1 MYPKGKLLGFTPK
14 GIFDKKM
21 TEIQDLTEPIPV
33 TIISG
38 FLGAGKTSL
47 LNHILN
53 ADHGLRVAVLVN
65 DFGEINIDA
74 ELISGVS
81 GESTINL
88 SNGCICCS
96 IRNDLLEAT
105 VQLIQRPDPPE
116 YIVVE
121 TSGVSDPM
129 AVSLTF
135 MARELQSGARVDSML
150 TVVDSEQIDQVDG
163 KHRGLALDQIAMA
176 DIVVLNKVDL
186 VNDEKREKLA
196 DFVKDLVPRARILE
210 TTHGKVP
217 LDLVLGVGTYDLR
230 RFSGKSGLD
239 VHVHADG
246 EAHDH
251 DHAHGSEDEHHH
263 EHNHDHTLVFNTWS
277 YMTDKPLSHQAVRQ
291 AVKTLPATIYRAK
304 GFVYLD
310 ETPDRK
316 GIVHVVGQRARL
328 IIGAPWGDEKPGTQL
343 VFIGEYG
350 GIDATELQSRFEACQ
365 ATEKTRQDAILDDAF
380 ELLRDLVKK

>member
-1 MYPKGKLLGFTPK
+1 
-14 GIFDKKM
+14 M
-21 TEIQDLTEPIPV
+21 TEIQDFTEPIPV

-47 LNHILN
+47 LNHILK

-88 SNGCICCS
+88 ANGCICCS

-135 MARELQSGARVDSML
+135 MARELRSGTRVDSML
-150 TVVDSEQIDQVDG
+150 TVVDSEQIDQVDE
-163 KHRGLALDQIAMA
+163 KHRELALDQIAMA

-196 DFVKDLVPRARILE
+196 DFVKNLVPKARILE

-246 EAHDH
+246 EAYDH
-251 DHAHGSEDEHHH
+251 DHAHGSEDEHHPEHSH
-263 EHNHDHTLVFNTWS
+263 EHDHTLVFNTWS
-277 YMTDKPLSHQAVRQ
+277 YTTDKPLSHQAVRH
-291 AVKTLPATIYRAK
+291 AVRTLPATIYRAK

-328 IIGAPWGDEKPGTQL
+328 IIGEPWGDEKPGTQL

-350 GIDATELQSRFEACQ
+350 GIDDCELQSRFDACK
-365 ATEKTRQDAILDDAF
+365 TENDTRQVTASDAAADF
-380 ELLRDLVKK
+380 ELLRELILAKPSTNSHVPTES

>member
-1 MYPKGKLLGFTPK
+1 
-14 GIFDKKM
+14 M

-65 DFGEINIDA
+65 DFGEVNIDA

-96 IRNDLLEAT
+96 IRDDLLEAM
-105 VQLIQRPDPPE
+105 VQLVQRPDPPE

-121 TSGVSDPM
+121 TSGVSDPL

-135 MARELQSGARVDSML
+135 MARELRSGARVDSML
-150 TVVDSEQIDQVDG
+150 TVVDSDQIDHVDG
-163 KHRGLALDQIAMA
+163 KHRVLALDQIAMA

-196 DFVKDLVPRARILE
+196 AFVKKLVPRARILE

-251 DHAHGSEDEHHH
+251 DHAHGREDDHHH
-263 EHNHDHTLVFNTWS
+263 EHSHAHDHTLVFNTWS
-277 YMTDKPLSHQAVRQ
+277 YTTDKPLSHQAVRQ

-328 IIGAPWGDEKPGTQL
+328 IIGEPWADEKPGTQL

-350 GIDATELQSRFEACQ
+350 GMDDCELQSRFDACQ
-365 ATEKTRQDAILDDAF
+365 ATEKTRQDAVLEDAF
-380 ELLRDLVKK
+380 ELLRDLVER

>member
-1 MYPKGKLLGFTPK
+1 
-14 GIFDKKM
+14 M
-21 TEIQDLTEPIPV
+21 TEIQDFTEPIPV

-74 ELISGVS
+74 GLISGVS

-96 IRNDLLEAT
+96 IRDDLLEAT

-135 MARELQSGARVDSML
+135 MARELRSGARVDSML
-150 TVVDSEQIDQVDG
+150 TVVDSEQIDQIDR
-163 KHRGLALDQIAMA
+163 KHWELALDQIAMA

-196 DFVKDLVPRARILE
+196 DFVKNLVPRARILE

-251 DHAHGSEDEHHH
+251 DHAHGHEDEHSHD
-263 EHNHDHTLVFNTWS
+263 HDHTLVFNTWS
-277 YMTDKPLSHQAVRQ
+277 YTTDKPLSHQAVRQ

-304 GFVYLD
+304 GFVHLYD
-310 ETPDRK
+310 IPDRK

-328 IIGAPWGDEKPGTQL
+328 IIGEPWGDEKPGTQL

-350 GIDATELQSRFEACQ
+350 GIDNCELQSRFDACE
-365 ATEKTRQDAILDDAF
+365 TENDTHQVTESDAAADF
-380 ELLRDLVKK
+380 ELLRELFVTL

>member
-1 MYPKGKLLGFTPK
+1 
-14 GIFDKKM
+14 M
-21 TEIQDLTEPIPV
+21 TETQDITEPIPV

-65 DFGEINIDA
+65 DFGEVNIDA

-105 VQLIQRPDPPE
+105 VQLIQRPNPPE

-135 MARELQSGARVDSML
+135 LERELRSGARVDSML
-150 TVVDSEQIDQVDG
+150 TVVDSEQIDQVGG
-163 KHRGLALDQIAMA
+163 KHRELALDQIAMA

-196 DFVKDLVPRARILE
+196 DFVKNLVPRARILE

-251 DHAHGSEDEHHH
+251 DHVHGIEDEHHH
-263 EHNHDHTLVFNTWS
+263 EHDHTLVFNTWS
-277 YMTDKPLSHQAVRQ
+277 YTTDKPLSHQAVRR
-291 AVKTLPATIYRAK
+291 AVKTLPPTIYRAK
-304 GFVYLD
+304 GFVYLYD
-310 ETPDRK
+310 IPGRK
-316 GIVHVVGQRARL
+316 GIVHVVGQRSRL
-328 IIGAPWGDEKPGTQL
+328 IIGEPWGDEKAGTRL
-343 VFIGEYG
+343 VCIGEYG
-350 GIDATELQSRFEACQ
+350 GIDATELQSRFEVCQ
-365 ATEKTRQDAILDDAF
+365 ATEKTG
-380 ELLRDLVKK
+380 

>member
-1 MYPKGKLLGFTPK
+1 
-14 GIFDKKM
+14 M

-65 DFGEINIDA
+65 DFGEVNIDA
-74 ELISGVS
+74 ELISGIS

-96 IRNDLLEAT
+96 IRDDLLEAT

-135 MARELQSGARVDSML
+135 MSPELRSGARVDSML
-150 TVVDSEQIDQVDG
+150 TVVDSEQIDHVDK
-163 KHRGLALDQIAMA
+163 KHRELALDQIAMA

-196 DFVKDLVPRARILE
+196 AFVKDLVPRARILE

-251 DHAHGSEDEHHH
+251 DHAHGSEDEHYH
-263 EHNHDHTLVFNTWS
+263 EHSHEHDHTLVFNTWS

-291 AVKTLPATIYRAK
+291 AVRTLPATIYRAK
-304 GFVYLD
+304 GFVYLY
-310 ETPDRK
+310 EIPSRK

-328 IIGAPWGDEKPGTQL
+328 IIGEPWGDEKPGTQL

-350 GIDATELQSRFEACQ
+350 GIDNCELQSRFDACE
-365 ATEKTRQDAILDDAF
+365 TENDTHQVTASDAVADF
-380 ELLRDLVKK
+380 ELIRELFVTL

>member
-1 MYPKGKLLGFTPK
+1 MA
-14 GIFDKKM
+14 
-21 TEIQDLTEPIPV
+21 EIQDFTEPIPV

-116 YIVVE
+116 YIVIE

-135 MARELQSGARVDSML
+135 MARELRSGARVDSML
-150 TVVDSEQIDQVDG
+150 TVVDSEQIDQIDD
-163 KHRGLALDQIAMA
+163 KHRELALDQIAMA
-176 DIVVLNKVDL
+176 DIVALNKVDL
-186 VNDEKREKLA
+186 VNDEKREELA
-196 DFVKDLVPRARILE
+196 DFVRNLVPRARILE
-210 TTHGKVP
+210 TTYGKVP

-230 RFSGKSGLD
+230 RFSRKSGLD
-239 VHVHADG
+239 IHVHPDS

-251 DHAHGSEDEHHH
+251 DHAHDRVDEHHH
-263 EHNHDHTLVFNTWS
+263 EHDHTLAFNTWS
-277 YMTDKPLSHQAVRQ
+277 YTTDKPLSHRAVRH
-291 AVKTLPATIYRAK
+291 AVRTLPATIYRAK
-304 GFVYLD
+304 GYVYLD

-328 IIGAPWGDEKPGTQL
+328 IIGEPWGDEKPGTQL

-350 GIDATELQSRFEACQ
+350 GIDATELQSRFDACQ
-365 ATEKTRQDAILDDAF
+365 ATEKTCQDAILDDAF

>member
-1 MYPKGKLLGFTPK
+1 
-14 GIFDKKM
+14 M
-21 TEIQDLTEPIPV
+21 TEIQDFTEPIPV

-47 LNHILN
+47 LNYILN

-81 GESTINL
+81 GQSTINL

-96 IRNDLLEAT
+96 IRDDLLEAT
-105 VQLIQRPDPPE
+105 VELIQRPDPPE
-116 YIVVE
+116 YIVIE

-135 MARELQSGARVDSML
+135 MARELWSGARVDSML

-163 KHRGLALDQIAMA
+163 KHRELALDQIAMA

-186 VNDEKREKLA
+186 VNDEKREELA
-196 DFVKDLVPRARILE
+196 DFVKYLVPRARILE

-217 LDLVLGVGTYDLR
+217 LDLVLGVGRYDLR

-239 VHVHADG
+239 VHVHPDG
-246 EAHDH
+246 EVYDH
-251 DHAHGSEDEHHH
+251 DHTHDRENEHHH
-263 EHNHDHTLVFNTWS
+263 EHSHEHDHSLVFNTWS
-277 YMTDKPLSHQAVRQ
+277 YTTDKPLSHRAVRH

-328 IIGAPWGDEKPGTQL
+328 IIGEPWGDEKPGTQL
-343 VFIGEYG
+343 VFIGGYG
-350 GIDATELQSRFEACQ
+350 GIDDFELQSRFDACQ
-365 ATEKTRQDAILDDAF
+365 ATEKTCQDAILDDAF

>member
-1 MYPKGKLLGFTPK
+1 MA
-14 GIFDKKM
+14 
-21 TEIQDLTEPIPV
+21 EIQDFTEPIPV

-81 GESTINL
+81 GESAINL

-96 IRNDLLEAT
+96 IRDDLLEAM
-105 VQLIQRPDPPE
+105 VKLIQRPDPPD
-116 YIVVE
+116 YIVLE

-135 MARELQSGARVDSML
+135 IARELRSRVRVDSML
-150 TVVDSEQIDQVDG
+150 TVVDSEQIDRVDK
-163 KHRGLALDQIAMA
+163 KHRELALDQIAMA

-186 VNDEKREKLA
+186 IKDEKREELA
-196 DFVKDLVPRARILE
+196 DFVKSLVPRARILE

-217 LDLVLGVGTYDLR
+217 LDYVLDVGTYDLH
-230 RFSGKSGLD
+230 RFSGKLGLE

-251 DHAHGSEDEHHH
+251 ENEHHH
-263 EHNHDHTLVFNTWS
+263 KHSREPDHTLVFSTWS
-277 YMTDKPLSHQAVRQ
+277 YRTDKPLSHSEVRH
-291 AVKTLPATIYRAK
+291 AVKTLPAAIYRAK
-304 GFVYLD
+304 GVVYLD
-310 ETPDRK
+310 ETPNRK

-328 IIGAPWGDEKPGTQL
+328 IIGEPWGDEIPGTQL
-343 VFIGEYG
+343 VFIGAYG
-350 GIDATELQSRFEACQ
+350 GIDDCELQSRFDACETENDTHQVLASDAAGDFEVRRELIQ
-365 ATEKTRQDAILDDAF
+365 AIPPTNPHAPTES
-380 ELLRDLVKK
+380 

>member
-1 MYPKGKLLGFTPK
+1 MDDENSSQFGDSRK

-21 TEIQDLTEPIPV
+21 TEIQDYIEPIPV

-74 ELISGVS
+74 ELISGIS

-96 IRNDLLEAT
+96 IRDDLLEAT

-121 TSGVSDPM
+121 TSGVSDPI

-135 MARELQSGARVDSML
+135 MSPELRSGARVDSML
-150 TVVDSEQIDQVDG
+150 TVVDSDQIDHVDR
-163 KHRGLALDQIAMA
+163 KHRNLALDQIAMA

-186 VNDEKREKLA
+186 VNDEKRGKLA
-196 DFVKDLVPRARILE
+196 AFVKNLVPRARILE

-217 LDLVLGVGTYDLR
+217 LDLVLGVGTYDPH
-230 RFSGKSGLD
+230 RFSGKSGMD
-239 VHVHADG
+239 VHIHADG
-246 EAHDH
+246 EVHDH
-251 DHAHGSEDEHHH
+251 DHAHDHEDEHHH
-263 EHNHDHTLVFNTWS
+263 EHDHTLVFNTWS
-277 YMTDKPLSHQAVRQ
+277 YTTDKPLSHRAVRQ

-343 VFIGEYG
+343 VFIGKYG
-350 GIDATELQSRFEACQ
+350 GIDATELQSCFEACQ
-365 ATEKTRQDAILDDAF
+365 ATEKTRQDTILDDAF
-380 ELLRDLVKK
+380 ELLRDLVVK

>member
-1 MYPKGKLLGFTPK
+1 
-14 GIFDKKM
+14 M
-21 TEIQDLTEPIPV
+21 TEIQDFTEPIPV
-33 TIISG
+33 TIVSG

-96 IRNDLLEAT
+96 IRDDLLEAT
-105 VQLIQRPDPPE
+105 VQLIQRPNPPE

-135 MARELQSGARVDSML
+135 MARELRSAARVDSML
-150 TVVDSEQIDQVDG
+150 TVVDSEQIDQVDR
-163 KHRGLALDQIAMA
+163 KHRELALDQIAMA

-186 VNDEKREKLA
+186 VNDEKREELA
-196 DFVKDLVPRARILE
+196 DFVKNLVPRARILE

-217 LDLVLGVGTYDLR
+217 LDLALGVGTYDLR
-230 RFSGKSGLD
+230 RFSGTSGLD
-239 VHVHADG
+239 VHVHPNG

-251 DHAHGSEDEHHH
+251 DHAHDREDE
-263 EHNHDHTLVFNTWS
+263 HDHTLVFNTWS
-277 YMTDKPLSHQAVRQ
+277 YMTDKPLSHRAVRH

-328 IIGAPWGDEKPGTQL
+328 IIGEPWGDEKPGTQL

-350 GIDATELQSRFEACQ
+350 GIDDCELQSRFDAC
-365 ATEKTRQDAILDDAF
+365 ATENDTHEVTASDAAADFEALREVILAKPSTNSHVPT
-380 ELLRDLVKK
+380 ES

>member
-1 MYPKGKLLGFTPK
+1 
-14 GIFDKKM
+14 M
-21 TEIQDLTEPIPV
+21 TEIQDYTEPIPV

-74 ELISGVS
+74 ELISGAS

-135 MARELQSGARVDSML
+135 MARQVRSGARVDSIL

-163 KHRGLALDQIAMA
+163 KQRELALIQIAVA

-186 VNDEKREKLA
+186 VNDEKREGLA
-196 DFVKDLVPRARILE
+196 DFVKNFVPRAPILE

-217 LDLVLGVGTYDLR
+217 LDLVLGIGTYDLR
-230 RFSGKSGLD
+230 RFSGRSGLD

-251 DHAHGSEDEHHH
+251 DHAHGREDEHHH
-263 EHNHDHTLVFNTWS
+263 EHRHEPDHTLVFNTWS
-277 YMTDKPLSHQAVRQ
+277 YTTDKPLSHRAVSD
-291 AVKTLPATIYRAK
+291 ALKSLPATIYRAK
-304 GFVYLD
+304 GFVYLYD
-310 ETPDRK
+310 IPSRK

-328 IIGAPWGDEKPGTQL
+328 IIGAPWGEEKPGTQL

-350 GIDATELQSRFEACQ
+350 GIDDCELQSRFDACE
-365 ATEKTRQDAILDDAF
+365 TENDTHQVTASDAAADS
-380 ELLRDLVKK
+380 ELLREFYSGNTATNSRVPTES

>member
-1 MYPKGKLLGFTPK
+1 
-14 GIFDKKM
+14 M
-21 TEIQDLTEPIPV
+21 TEIQDVTEPIPV

-105 VQLIQRPDPPE
+105 VQLIQRPNPPE

-135 MARELQSGARVDSML
+135 LERELRSGARVDSML
-150 TVVDSEQIDQVDG
+150 TVVDSEQIDKVGG
-163 KHRGLALDQIAMA
+163 KHRELALDQIAMA

-186 VNDEKREKLA
+186 VNDEKREELT
-196 DFVKDLVPRARILE
+196 DFVEDLVPRARILE

-251 DHAHGSEDEHHH
+251 AHDLEDEHHR
-263 EHNHDHTLVFNTWS
+263 EHDHTLVFNTWS
-277 YMTDKPLSHQAVRQ
+277 YTTDKPLSHQAVRR
-291 AVKTLPATIYRAK
+291 AVKTLPTTIYRAK
-304 GFVYLD
+304 GFVYLYD
-310 ETPDRK
+310 IPGRK
-316 GIVHVVGQRARL
+316 GIVHVVGQRSRL
-328 IIGAPWGDEKPGTQL
+328 IIGEPWGDEKPGTRL
-343 VFIGEYG
+343 VCIGEHG
-350 GIDATELQSRFEACQ
+350 GIDATELQSRFEVCQ
-365 ATEKTRQDAILDDAF
+365 ATEKTG
-380 ELLRDLVKK
+380 

>member
-1 MYPKGKLLGFTPK
+1 
-14 GIFDKKM
+14 M
-21 TEIQDLTEPIPV
+21 TEIQDITEPIPV

-65 DFGEINIDA
+65 DFGEVNIDA

-96 IRNDLLEAT
+96 IRDDLLEAT
-105 VQLIQRPDPPE
+105 VQLVQRPDPPE

-121 TSGVSDPM
+121 TSGVSDPT

-135 MARELQSGARVDSML
+135 MAPELRSGVRVDSML
-150 TVVDSEQIDQVDG
+150 TVVDSEQIDQVDR
-163 KHRGLALDQIAMA
+163 KHRELALDQIAMA

-217 LDLVLGVGTYDLR
+217 LDLVLGIGTYDLR
-230 RFSGKSGLD
+230 RFLGKSGLD

-263 EHNHDHTLVFNTWS
+263 EHSHEHDHTLVFNTWS
-277 YMTDKPLSHQAVRQ
+277 YTTDKPLSHQAVRH
-291 AVKTLPATIYRAK
+291 AVRTLPATIYRAK
-304 GFVYLD
+304 GFVYLH
-310 ETPDRK
+310 EIPSRK

-328 IIGAPWGDEKPGTQL
+328 IIGESWGDEKPGTQL

-350 GIDATELQSRFEACQ
+350 GIDDCELQSRFDACE
-365 ATEKTRQDAILDDAF
+365 TENDTHQITASDIAADF
-380 ELLRDLVKK
+380 ELIRELSVTL

>member
-1 MYPKGKLLGFTPK
+1 
-14 GIFDKKM
+14 M
-21 TEIQDLTEPIPV
+21 TDIQDLTEPIPV

-65 DFGEINIDA
+65 DFGEINIDT

-96 IRNDLLEAT
+96 IRNDLLEAA
-105 VQLIQRPDPPE
+105 VQLIQRPVPPE
-116 YIVVE
+116 YIVLE
-121 TSGVSDPM
+121 TSGVSDPL

-135 MARELQSGARVDSML
+135 LARELRSSVRVDSML
-150 TVVDSEQIDQVDG
+150 TVVDSEQIYQVDK
-163 KHRGLALDQIAMA
+163 KHRELALDQIAMA

-186 VNDEKREKLA
+186 VNDEKRAELA
-196 DFVKDLVPRARILE
+196 DFVKNLVPRARILE
-210 TTHGKVP
+210 TAHGKVP

-239 VHVHADG
+239 VHVHPDG
-246 EAHDH
+246 EVY
-251 DHAHGSEDEHHH
+251 GSEDEHHH
-263 EHNHDHTLVFNTWS
+263 EHDHTLVFNTWS
-277 YMTDKPLSHQAVRQ
+277 YTTDKPLSHRAVRH
-291 AVKTLPATIYRAK
+291 AVKTLPPAIYRAK
-304 GFVYLD
+304 GVVFLD

-316 GIVHVVGQRARL
+316 GIVQLVGQRSRL
-328 IIGAPWGDEKPGTQL
+328 IIGEPWGGEKPGTQL
-343 VFIGEYG
+343 VFIGKPG
-350 GIDATELQSRFEACQ
+350 GIDDCELQSRFDACE
-365 ATEKTRQDAILDDAF
+365 TENDTRRAIAPDAAADF
-380 ELLRDLVKK
+380 ELLRELFREETPTHSHDSTDS